1 MVSSKPSLKEKK
13 KKDLTFKHD
22 AKLIA
27 VNDGVE
33 DFEAMLQGSDQ
44 DDSSEKK
51 IAKELFS
58 NQELKTK
65 TDLSD
70 NQISLLTKGYFL
82 ADELGDERLRAV
94 FDTFIELRIS
104 RKRKSRAEF
113 IEALKGMDEVNKQA
127 GMFGRLGSMFGSR

>member
-1 MVSSKPSLKEKK
+1 LVSSKPSLKEKK